1 MKKLH
6 LLCNA
11 HLDPVWLWTK
21 NEGIAEAIS
30 TFRVA
35 ADFCDEYD
43 GFVFNHNEA
52 LLYEWVEN
60 YEPELF
66 ERIKG
71 LVKEGKWVIMGG
83 WYLQSDC
90 VMTSGESLL
99 SQIELGREYFREKF
113 GVDVTTGYC
122 VDSFGH
128 AAGLPKTMTL
138 QTRLEEI
145 PAARKTA
152 ACVSTGKPENASGRK
167 LTIEVRY
174 DFHRLAR
181 VFSQPPQAR
190 KR

>member
-1 MKKLH
+1 MVPPPSSPLS
-6 LLCNA
+6 
-11 HLDPVWLWTK
+11 P
-21 NEGIAEAIS
+21 AIS
-30 TFRVA
+30 ASASFNFRDGECRSCASVRNSA
-35 ADFCDEYD
+35 AENTTARHAKSAVSAAIVPKRPDAPGLSGAED
-43 GFVFNHNEA
+43 GGA
-52 LLYEWVEN
+52 
-60 YEPELF
+60 P
-66 ERIKG
+66 
-71 LVKEGKWVIMGG
+71 
-83 WYLQSDC
+83 Q
-90 VMTSGESLL
+90 
-99 SQIELGREYFREKF
+99 
-113 GVDVTTGYC
+113 
-122 VDSFGH
+122 GH